1 MEDGSHICVGETYAE
16 IEVNLT
22 SLRPRSSFSQRAV
35 FIARRGLQVM
45 KMVMT
50 LDAQQ
55 SGCIYFVKRPGAVLK
70 SGCIVAHMELDD
82 PSSVHR
88 VIKEKNIAMFLFLF
102 SLHVT
107 HAVLL

>member
-1 MEDGSHICVGETYAE
+1 MEDGSHICVGETYGE

-22 SLRPRSSFSQRAV
+22 LCPGSSFLQRAV
-35 FIARRGLQVM
+35 LIACGGLQVM
-45 KMVMT
+45 KMVLT
-50 LDAQQ
+50 LDVQQ

-82 PSSVHR
+82 PSSVHQ
-88 VIKEKNIAMFLFLF
+88 VIKEKNIAMFSFFF
-102 SLHVT
+102 SLNVR